1 MDGVREG
8 WRLTIKIVTADPVL
22 GVEMASTVKVA
33 CFGYD
38 KYEVYLKALI
48 LTGIVPPKK
57 NILFSIGSYKEKLE
71 ILPLVQKLS
80 AAGYNI
86 FATSGTSNF
95 LTEHGVHPRAVGMV
109 SLMRWRTLRL
119 EMEAGLMKEISAPC
133 KSAQEDIKAKIIRQ
147 TWLKLPLVIP
157 DGWDLSR

>member
-1 MDGVREG
+1 MANGAVRESVMLHTDG
-8 WRLTIKIVTADPVL
+8 ASFACLLHGLKAITADPVL

-119 EMEAGLMKEISAPC
+119 EMEAGLMVALLTMKANPSFQNISIF
-133 KSAQEDIKAKIIRQ
+133 IKHI
-147 TWLKLPLVIP
+147 
-157 DGWDLSR
+157 